1 MKTEIQKSIRSN
13 TIKKRLQVVSFIVLG
28 ITNIT
33 LLVLAIIGI
42 IPSLTLLA
50 LIPFFLMMY
59 KNVQMWDLYND
70 VIILQKYIF
79 DEDFRQEY
87 NNSQND

>member
-50 LIPFFLMMY
+50 LIPFSLMMY

>member
-33 LLVLAIIGI
+33 LLVLVIIGI

-79 DEDFRQEY
+79 DENFRQEY